1 MGKVLEISLKV
12 AAYAVFVV
20 LAVYFAPRV
29 LAKVLHTEYPIA
41 TITSGSMW
49 PVLKV
54 NDLILMKGMDGKD
67 AEVGQIIVFKNSKG
81 FTIHRVVRKAGVSI
95 TTKGDANNV
104 EDSPIKTS
112 DVVGRAVYIGKHPFR
127 IPYLGSVA
135 RGLGPKIQELDQELQ
150 KKL

>member
-1 MGKVLEISLKV
+1 MARYSYTVQDSKGETSTGAVEANDENEAINTLQSKGYFILSIS
-12 AAYAVFVV
+12 AD
-20 LAVYFAPRV
+20 
-29 LAKVLHTEYPIA
+29 T
-41 TITSGSMW
+41 T
-49 PVLKV
+49 
-54 NDLILMKGMDGKD
+54 
-67 AEVGQIIVFKNSKG
+67 SKG
-81 FTIHRVVRKAGVSI
+81 FALKSNKGGGSVALRDMVFFAEQLATLLNGGVSI